1 MHAVALFLPDPTFT
15 RHNVTAVLESVHVN
29 WMVLA
34 NYLHSEQLVDVS
46 YFSTPG
52 ERRKA
57 VIDYHLATSPYVSW
71 QRLAGVLCYREET
84 RALEAMQ
91 KYIHGSAGLV

>member
-1 MHAVALFLPDPTFT
+1 MLAVALFLPDPTFT
-15 RHNVTAVLESVHVN
+15 RHTVTAVLESVQVN

-46 YFSTPG
+46 YYSTLE

-57 VIDYHLATSPYVSW
+57 VIHYHLTTSPYVTW

-84 RALEAMQ
+84 RALYAMQ
-91 KYIHGSAGLV
+91 KYLHGSAGLV